1 MKSYTILSTILTT
14 AAIST
19 TDAQDIVKSSLHEQF
34 ATAQTGKDLRG
45 TNKTLA
51 PTSGVPRPPPTPAPI
66 TPFPTEEEP
75 KTKQPY
81 LSMDY
86 NYISKYSS

>member
-1 MKSYTILSTILTT
+1 M
-14 AAIST
+14 IST

-34 ATAQTGKDLRG
+34 ATAQNSGKDLRG